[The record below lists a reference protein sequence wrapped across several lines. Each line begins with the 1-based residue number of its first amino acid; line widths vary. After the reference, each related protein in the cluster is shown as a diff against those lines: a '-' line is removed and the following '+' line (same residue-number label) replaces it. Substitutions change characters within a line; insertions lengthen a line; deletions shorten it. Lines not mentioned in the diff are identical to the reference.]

1 MNRMCV
7 LAGALAI
14 TSVIATSAAPASATG
29 PEERSAQARAA
40 FLEGTA
46 LVQKSQWAEAIE
58 AFERASAIA
67 PHAITTYNLGAC
79 DRATGHFTSAH
90 TRFETALAQH
100 AASGGKELPPSLV
113 AETRVFLDE
122 LDHILVRV
130 TMRVQPEGATLAVD
144 GRPLEAVE
152 PAVEPPLLVLA
163 RRAGAGSPPPTRRF
177 VLLLDPGA
185 HVFVFVRKGFANA
198 VVNRSFR
205 PGEKADLDLSLD
217 LLPATL
223 HIGSN
228 RPRAVVSVDGVDIGP
243 APADL
248 RRTPGE
254 HAVVVR
260 EPGFTP
266 YVTRVSLSPGEETRL
281 DAALAPEKPSLFS
294 RWWFWTAAGVVVT
307 GAAVTTYA
315 LTRPEPRRAEVGSG
329 TLGWSVSL
337 P

>member
-1 MNRMCV
+1 MKRTR
-7 LAGALAI
+7 ALALALAV
-14 TSVIATSAAPASATG
+14 TTAVTAAAPASAG
-29 PEERSAQARAA
+29 PDERAAQARSA

-79 DRATGHFTSAH
+79 ERATGHFTSAR

-100 AASGGKELPPSLV
+100 AASGGKELPPNLL
-113 AETRVFLDE
+113 AETRAVLDE
-122 LDHILVRV
+122 LEHIVVRV
-130 TMRVQPEGATLAVD
+130 TMRVQPEGAALAVD
-144 GRPLEAVE
+144 GRPLEPVG
-152 PAVEPPLLVLA
+152 PAAEPPLLVLA
-163 RRAGAGSPPPTRRF
+163 KRAGAGSAPPARSF

-185 HVFVFVRKGFANA
+185 HVFVFARKGFANA

-205 PGEKADLDLSLD
+205 PGERADLDLSLD

-248 RRTPGE
+248 RRPAGE

-266 YVTRVSLSPGEETRL
+266 YMTRVSLSPGEETRL

-307 GAAVTTYA
+307 GAAVATYA